1 MLLGRVR
8 ISLWQKAPR
17 SIKRCRLSR
26 GAIRVRILAGANA
39 RGDIQPREQ
48 SHRQPRVPEAQ
59 RGGHVRNR
67 SRTRLAF
74 SRALRPATCFVQVV
88 ARWSRRGNASKA
100 NATGIGWCRQ
110 LACEDRAAH
119 LGVPARRIQGCRK
132 SASVAEAPE
141 KRVPGGNGAREREPG
156 QRVRKGQ
163 LVKRRRQPGS
173 RWPNRASGEGSSQ
186 GARKGIAGQRSLS
199 NGRHLGPLS
208 HRYRFTRPVGVG
220 LGGDCHGNERV
231 SAKGRGGRRD
241 RGVRSAS
248 AHMARG
254 RQRPRHE
261 EKPTVRSAEASLSGV
276 NQEVPR
282 QARAS
287 SP

>member
-1 MLLGRVR
+1 MAEGTPIHQTVSPFARRHPSSDLGRGER
-8 ISLWQKAPR
+8 ARGYPTPRTIAPATTGARSAARRARAKSFANAPR
-17 SIKRCRLSR
+17 LLSSASARDLLRAGRGSLVSARKRIEGQRNRHRLVP
-26 GAIRVRILAGANA
+26 ATRVRGSGSSI
-39 RGDIQPREQ
+39 
-48 SHRQPRVPEAQ
+48 
-59 RGGHVRNR
+59 
-67 SRTRLAF
+67 
-74 SRALRPATCFVQVV
+74 
-88 ARWSRRGNASKA
+88 
-100 NATGIGWCRQ
+100 
-110 LACEDRAAH
+110 
-119 LGVPARRIQGCRK
+119 GVPARRIQGCRK